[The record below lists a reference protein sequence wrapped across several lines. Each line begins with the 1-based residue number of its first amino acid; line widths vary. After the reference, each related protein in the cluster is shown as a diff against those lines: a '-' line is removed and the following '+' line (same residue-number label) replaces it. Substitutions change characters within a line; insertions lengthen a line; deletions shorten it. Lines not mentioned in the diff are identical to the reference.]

1 MDGNVQMN
9 FDPMTGEPLKPA
21 AEPVAAEPVAAEPT
35 AAEPAAAE
43 PVATEPVA
51 TEPVTA
57 AEPVAAEPVTQ
68 PVTQPAPQPVYT
80 EPAPQ
85 PVYAQPVY
93 TQPAAQPVYVQPVYV
108 QQPAPQ
114 PAATNEVVYPGK
126 EIVGLVFGIFSL
138 INGICGLAIVIPIYG
153 WIFGGICA
161 VSGIIY
167 AIVAKSQWGTIKK
180 NATSYSSKIK
190 TGNGLATAGLI
201 ISILAIVIGIIVLIL
216 FILVAALG
224 VGGSILDSLGYSF

>member
-1 MDGNVQMN
+1 MAVCPNCGASCADGAK
-9 FDPMTGEPLKPA
+9 FCSSCGSPL
-21 AEPVAAEPVAAEPT
+21 
-35 AAEPAAAE
+35 
-43 PVATEPVA
+43 
-51 TEPVTA
+51 
-57 AEPVAAEPVTQ
+57 
-68 PVTQPAPQPVYT
+68 PAPVQQPT
-80 EPAPQ
+80 
-85 PVYAQPVY
+85 AQPVH
-93 TQPAAQPVYVQPVYV
+93 PVY

>member
-21 AEPVAAEPVAAEPT
+21 AEPAAAEPV

-43 PVATEPVA
+43 PVV
-51 TEPVTA
+51 
-57 AEPVAAEPVTQ
+57 AEPAAAEPVTQ

-126 EIVGLVFGIFSL
+126 EIVGLVFGIFSV

-167 AIVAKSQWGTIKK
+167 ALLLPPGTPGLCGQRTTDGTGKPRHSEVDQGSWFNPAPVARCWI
-180 NATSYSSKIK
+180 Y
-190 TGNGLATAGLI
+190 GL
-201 ISILAIVIGIIVLIL
+201 VQEQM
-216 FILVAALG
+216 
-224 VGGSILDSLGYSF
+224 GS

>member
-1 MDGNVQMN
+1 M
-9 FDPMTGEPLKPA
+9 
-21 AEPVAAEPVAAEPT
+21 
-35 AAEPAAAE
+35 
-43 PVATEPVA
+43 
-51 TEPVTA
+51 
-57 AEPVAAEPVTQ
+57 
-68 PVTQPAPQPVYT
+68 
-80 EPAPQ
+80 
-85 PVYAQPVY
+85 
-93 TQPAAQPVYVQPVYV
+93 
-108 QQPAPQ
+108 
-114 PAATNEVVYPGK
+114 
-126 EIVGLVFGIFSL
+126 VFGIFSL

-167 AIVAKSQWGTIKK
+167 AIVAQSQWGTIKK

>member
-21 AEPVAAEPVAAEPT
+21 AEPAAAEPVVAEPV

-43 PVATEPVA
+43 PVAAEPVA
-51 TEPVTA
+51 AEPVAAEPVA

-68 PVTQPAPQPVYT
+68 PVYS